1 MAQPIKPAATLVLL
15 RPASSGGEG
24 TEVLL
29 MRRHGKSGFMGGV
42 HVFPGGKVDEHD
54 FDAGY
59 SEVLADFDWEAAR
72 SRFRGSAEE
81 VRAHYVAALRETFE
95 EAGCLLASPKSAP
108 GEVIHLENDADR
120 KERLAGYRDH
130 LNDREHPETLLSIA
144 RKEELL
150 LRPDLLAYFDHWITP
165 EIESKRYDTRFFVA
179 AAPEGQE
186 PTHDEHELTEWDWF
200 RPADAIAAF
209 TQGKIKLAPPTWVTL
224 QRLAAYASVSSTIAG
239 LGRRTVVT
247 NLPRPKPKATTL
259 TILLPGHPEY
269 GEQVGEPV
277 EVTADT
283 PLGFTMAGGTWKAI
297 ESV

>member
-1 MAQPIKPAATLVLL
+1 MADTPKPAATLVLL
-15 RPASSGGEG
+15 RPASTGGEG

-54 FDAGY
+54 FDEAY
-59 SEVLADFDWEAAR
+59 AEVLAPYDWEMAR
-72 SRFRGSAEE
+72 ARFRGNATE

-95 EAGCLLASPKSAP
+95 ESGCLLACPKDAP
-108 GEVIHLENDADR
+108 DKMLHLENNGAR

-130 LNDREHPETLLSIA
+130 LNDREHPATLLSIA
-144 RKEELL
+144 REESLL
-150 LRPDLLAYFDHWITP
+150 LRPDLLTYFDHWITP
-165 EIESKRYDTRFFVA
+165 EMEPKRYDTRFFVA

-209 TQGKIKLAPPTWVTL
+209 AEGKIKLAPPTWVTL
-224 QRLAAYASVSSTIAG
+224 QRLAAYASVESTIAG
-239 LGRRTVVT
+239 LGKRTVVT
-247 NLPRPKPKATTL
+247 NLPRPKPKAQTL

-277 EVTADT
+277 EVSEDT
-283 PLGFTMAGGTWKAI
+283 PLGFTFERGTWKAI
-297 ESV
+297 ESA